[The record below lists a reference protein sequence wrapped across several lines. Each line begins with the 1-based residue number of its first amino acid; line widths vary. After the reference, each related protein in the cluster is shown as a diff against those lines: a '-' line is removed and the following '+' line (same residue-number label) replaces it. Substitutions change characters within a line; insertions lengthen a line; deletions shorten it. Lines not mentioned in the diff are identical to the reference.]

1 MYNVDVVD
9 RRGYRVSYPLFCVH
23 CGSANLPQAIVCI
36 QCRQSPRAKALGAA
50 VTNSTASLPNN
61 YPLNQR
67 YLILG
72 QVGMGGMGAVYK
84 AEDTKLGNRLV
95 AIKELSQSDL
105 NPREIALASKAF
117 KQEAHMLAGLHHP
130 NLPSIHD
137 YFNQGGRSYLVM
149 TFIEGETLEHYLNST
164 ENGYLTIKEVLD
176 IGIQLCTALDFLHT
190 RQPPII
196 FRDLKPANIM
206 RTQNGHIYLIDFG
219 IVRRFKP
226 GQTRD
231 THALGTL
238 GYAAPEQYGR
248 AQTTPRAD
256 IYSLGATL
264 HYLLSGNNPVNTPF
278 RFASLNF
285 QDQPELLDLEMLVM
299 QMVDMD
305 EIKRPGSAAAI
316 KQALQRIAPLE
327 GEYKPHVNSTRPQ
340 KNPSPATR
348 RIHTPGPVSM
358 PLQVSA
364 LPPQASSTPS
374 RQGASIYTYRNFW
387 PVNAIAWSPDGK
399 LIASASTN
407 VQLWEASPGKT
418 VFTHRGHSKTVNAVA
433 WSTDR
438 RTATPGRGYRIASG
452 SEDKTVQVWHV
463 ATGGNVHTYQ
473 GHAHWRK
480 GGSVN
485 TLVWSPDGRF
495 IASGSNDKTVQV
507 WEAVSGAY
515 VFTYRGVTA
524 EVYAIAWSPNSKSIA
539 SGDTTGRIRIW
550 DVDTGNYLL
559 TYVAHSAA
567 VRGIDWSPDG
577 KYIAS
582 ASDDTTVQ
590 IWDAITGNQ
599 VITYSQHTACVLAVA
614 ATPDSKLIAS
624 ASEDNTVQVWQP

>member
-1 MYNVDVVD
+1 
-9 RRGYRVSYPLFCVH
+9 
-23 CGSANLPQAIVCI
+23 
-36 QCRQSPRAKALGAA
+36 
-50 VTNSTASLPNN
+50 
-61 YPLNQR
+61 
-67 YLILG
+67 
-72 QVGMGGMGAVYK
+72 MGGMGAVYK

-164 ENGYLTIKEVLD
+164 TNGYLTIKEVLD

-231 THALGTL
+231 THVLGTL

-316 KQALQRIAPLE
+316 KQVLQRIASLE
-327 GEYKPHVNSTRPQ
+327 GEYKTHLNDTRLQ
-340 KNPSPATR
+340 RNPSTPPTR
-348 RIHTPGPVSM
+348 RFHTPGPVSM
-358 PLQVSA
+358 PLQASA
-364 LPPQASSTPS
+364 LPPQARSTPS
-374 RQGASIYTYRNFW
+374 RQGTSIYTYRNFW

-407 VQLWEASPGKT
+407 VQLWEATTGKT
-418 VFTHRGHSKTVNAVA
+418 AFTYRGHSKTVNAVA
-433 WSTDR
+433 WSADR

-452 SEDKTVQVWHV
+452 SDDKTVQVWNATTGKNITTYTGHAHILRGGSVKALAWSPDGTLIASAGHDKTVQVWHV
-463 ATGGNVHTYQ
+463 ATGGTVHTYQ

-485 TLVWSPDGRF
+485 TLVWSPDGQF
-495 IASGSNDKTVQV
+495 IASGSDDKTVQV
-507 WEAVSGAY
+507 WEAISGTY
-515 VFTYRGVTA
+515 VFAYRGVTA
-524 EVYAIAWSPNSKSIA
+524 EVHAIAWSPNSKFIA
-539 SGDTTGRIRIW
+539 SGDNTGRIRMW

-582 ASDDTTVQ
+582 ASDDTSVQ

-599 VITYSQHTACVLAVA
+599 VITYSQHTASVKAVA
-614 ATPDSKLIAS
+614 WSPDSKLIAS
-624 ASEDNTVQVWQP
+624 ASEDNTIQVWQPL

>member
-1 MYNVDVVD
+1 
-9 RRGYRVSYPLFCVH
+9 
-23 CGSANLPQAIVCI
+23 
-36 QCRQSPRAKALGAA
+36 
-50 VTNSTASLPNN
+50 
-61 YPLNQR
+61 
-67 YLILG
+67 
-72 QVGMGGMGAVYK
+72 MGGMGAVYK

-164 ENGYLTIKEVLD
+164 TNGYLTIKEVLD

-327 GEYKPHVNSTRPQ
+327 GEYKPHVNSTRLQ
-340 KNPSPATR
+340 RNPSPATR
-348 RIHTPGPVSM
+348 RIHTPGPASM

-407 VQLWEASPGKT
+407 VQLWEASTGK
-418 VFTHRGHSKTVNAVA
+418 
-433 WSTDR
+433 
-438 RTATPGRGYRIASG
+438 TPGRGYRIASG
-452 SEDKTVQVWHV
+452 SDDKTVQVWNAATGKNITTYTGHAHILRGGSVKALAWSPDGTLIASAGHDKTVQVWHV
-463 ATGGNVHTYQ
+463 ATGGTVHTYQ

-524 EVYAIAWSPNSKSIA
+524 EVHAIAWSPNSKFIA

-582 ASDDTTVQ
+582 ASDDTSVQ

-599 VITYSQHTACVLAVA
+599 VITYFQHIASVKAVA
-614 ATPDSKLIAS
+614 WSPDSKLIAS